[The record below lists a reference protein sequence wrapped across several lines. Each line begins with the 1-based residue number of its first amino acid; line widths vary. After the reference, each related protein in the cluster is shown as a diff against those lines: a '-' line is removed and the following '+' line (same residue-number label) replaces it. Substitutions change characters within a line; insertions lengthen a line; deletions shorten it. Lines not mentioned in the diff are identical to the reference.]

1 MQKAFNILVSAG
13 MCILVIIS
21 SWMLVRLKITEPT
34 KREDLIAAY
43 FKEDNNRIK
52 SLAESVLTTEG
63 VLYIPSIDLKTPVFT
78 GTSEDAISLGAGI
91 VETTGTL
98 SDEMGNTV
106 ITSHNGSNEST
117 LFINLDK
124 LKKDDY
130 FYIKVDDIIKRYQ
143 VFYTEVVSP
152 NNEWDTFLKPGPN
165 ERYIT
170 LRTCTPVYVNTDRL
184 HVVAKEV
191 DLVDSIPKSK
201 SVWSSFEIVLLVVAS
216 ISFILFIISL
226 RNIKQ

>member
-1 MQKAFNILVSAG
+1 MF
-13 MCILVIIS
+13 
-21 SWMLVRLKITEPT
+21 
-34 KREDLIAAY
+34 
-43 FKEDNNRIK
+43 
-52 SLAESVLTTEG
+52 
-63 VLYIPSIDLKTPVFT
+63 
-78 GTSEDAISLGAGI
+78 
-91 VETTGTL
+91 
-98 SDEMGNTV
+98 
-106 ITSHNGSNEST
+106 H
-117 LFINLDK
+117 
-124 LKKDDY
+124 
-130 FYIKVDDIIKRYQ
+130 
-143 VFYTEVVSP
+143 TEVVSP

-216 ISFILFIISL
+216 ISFILFVLSL